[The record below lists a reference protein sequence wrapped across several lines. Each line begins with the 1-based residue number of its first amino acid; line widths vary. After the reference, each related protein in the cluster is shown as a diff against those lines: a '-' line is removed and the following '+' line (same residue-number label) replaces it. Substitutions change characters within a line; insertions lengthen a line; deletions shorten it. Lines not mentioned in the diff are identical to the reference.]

1 MELIME
7 HWLSMTVGI
16 YLVAMVLY
24 GHYRGFLRMAVSLG
38 HWSSVSL
45 PFGWQCLM

>member
-24 GHYRGFLRMAVSLG
+24 GHSGAFCVWQSALG
-38 HWSSVSL
+38 HW
-45 PFGWQCLM
+45 